1 MKYVKGTGYPFSKSK
16 QKFHA
21 RAFILIILIFAI
33 SLIYKFSYLINFKL
47 LIMWIVPSLVGMSI
61 GIIGI
66 VILNYLFHKNM

>member
-1 MKYVKGTGYPFSKSK
+1 MKYVKGTWYPFSKSK

-33 SLIYKFSYLINFKL
+33 SLIYKFSLINFKL
-47 LIMWIVPSLVGMSI
+47 LIMWIVPSLVGMPI

>member
-1 MKYVKGTGYPFSKSK
+1 MKDNKGTWYPFSKSK

-47 LIMWIVPSLVGMSI
+47 LFFHFPKKHPSQ
-61 GIIGI
+61 
-66 VILNYLFHKNM
+66 NHY

>member
-1 MKYVKGTGYPFSKSK
+1 MKDNKGTWYPFSKSK

-47 LIMWIVPSLVGMSI
+47 LIMWVVPSLVAI
-61 GIIGI
+61 PLCIIG
-66 VILNYLFHKNM
+66 VVVLNYLFHKN